1 MVGIVIVTHSRELAE
16 SVIALAG
23 QMLRKEVPLVAA
35 GGVDDLEHPFGTDV
49 PKIIAAV
56 ESVYSDDG
64 VLVLMDMGSALLS
77 AETALEFLTE
87 KQKNRV
93 LLCEAPL
100 VEGAVAAA
108 VCSEGGGTLDEVSCE
123 ARGALQS
130 KEEQLRGEPSAI
142 SDSDMDGV
150 VAKVR
155 VTVQNPLGIHAR
167 PAAALV
173 STASRFKSTVMVR
186 NASRG
191 SGAVNARSINQVSL
205 LGVQQG
211 DEIVLSA
218 SGPDADTALA
228 ELKTLVESGFGESER
243 RIELGTP
250 AARDSDVSR
259 KGGLSGVAASPGV
272 ALAPCLLF
280 KPHVHALPPREPQEP
295 EEEWAKLTAAID
307 AVKLELRGMRD
318 RVAARAGDGEAS
330 IFDAHL
336 LMLDDEELLRLVH
349 SNVYTGKMN
358 AEQSWAASVEELLQS
373 YGHLDSSYQR
383 ERGRDLEDLR
393 VQVLAMLTG
402 GQSRTFEVDDE
413 AIVIAADLT
422 PSDIALFDTAK
433 IIGLCTA
440 YGGPTS
446 HSVILAMALGIP
458 AVVGLGLEIL
468 RVPEGRMVAIDGEEG
483 TVWVD
488 PEDPDSFR
496 SKRSRWLQSRTGPS
510 TTVRKGVSTVDGR
523 KIRIVANISSLMEA
537 ERAVQLGADGVG
549 VLRTEFLFM
558 RRPHA
563 PSEEEQAEMYRSIAD
578 RIGTGPF
585 IIRTLDAGGDKPLAY
600 VPMTGEANPFL
611 GVRGLRFSLE
621 HPELFMVQLRAI
633 LRASQGRNVGILL
646 PMVSS
651 ADEIRE
657 ARGYLTRAQRELKN
671 ENVPFDDG
679 VKLGIMVEV
688 PAAALIAE
696 RLAGEVDFM
705 SIGTN
710 DLSQYVMSADRGSE
724 RVSSLC
730 DALHPAVLHLIQLT
744 AQACHGSGKWA
755 GICGEVAGDR
765 SALPVLLGLGVDELS
780 MNPYSIPMIKEA
792 VSQLDLREASTL
804 AAEALQLSD
813 PRQVRRLV
821 SQRLGAAFE

>member
-1 MVGIVIVTHSRELAE
+1 VVGIVIVTHSRELAE
-16 SVIALAG
+16 SVIDLAG
-23 QMLRKEVPLVAA
+23 QMLRKKVPLAAA
-35 GGVDDLEHPFGTDV
+35 GGVDDPEYPFGTDV
-49 PKIIAAV
+49 SKIIKAV

-108 VCSEGGGTLDEVSCE
+108 VSSEGGGTLDEVSRE

-130 KEEQLRGEPSAI
+130 KGEQLKAEPSAL
-142 SDSDMDGV
+142 SDSDMAGD
-150 VAKVR
+150 VAKIR
-155 VTVQNPLGIHAR
+155 VTVQNQFGIHAR

-173 STASRFKSTVMVR
+173 STASRFQSTVMVR
-186 NASRG
+186 NASRE

-218 SGPDADTALA
+218 SGPDADVALG
-228 ELKTLVESGFGESER
+228 ELKTLVENGFGESER
-243 RIELGTP
+243 RIELGTHS
-250 AARDSDVSR
+250 ARDSDVSR
-259 KGGLSGVAASPGV
+259 KGGLSGVAASPGI
-272 ALAPCLLF
+272 ALAPCKLF
-280 KPHVHALPPREPQEP
+280 KPHVHALPPREPREP
-295 EEEWAKLTAAID
+295 EEEWANLTAAID

-318 RVAARAGDGEAS
+318 RVAARGEAS

-336 LMLDDEELLRLVH
+336 LILDDEELRRSVH

-358 AEQSWAASVEELLQS
+358 AEQSWAASLEELLKS
-373 YGHLDSSYQR
+373 YGHLDSFYQR

-393 VQVLAMLTG
+393 GQVLAMLTG
-402 GQSRTFEVDDE
+402 GQSRTLEVDDE

-446 HSVILAMALGIP
+446 HSVILALALGIP
-458 AVVGLGLEIL
+458 AVVGLGPEVL
-468 RVPEGRMVAIDGEEG
+468 RVSEGRLVAIDGKEG

-496 SKRSRWLQSRTGPS
+496 SKRARWLKSRTGPS
-510 TTVRKGVSTVDGR
+510 NTVRKGVSTVDGR

-558 RRPHA
+558 RRLNA
-563 PSEEEQAEMYRSIAD
+563 PSEEEQTEMYRSIAD
-578 RIGTGPF
+578 RIGTGPL

-600 VPMTGEANPFL
+600 VPMEEEANPFL
-611 GVRGLRFSLE
+611 GVRGLRLSLE

-633 LRASQGRNVGILL
+633 LRASQGRNLGILL

-657 ARGYLTRAQRELKN
+657 AREYLAQAQRELKN
-671 ENVPFDDG
+671 ENVPFEDG

-730 DALHPAVLHLIQLT
+730 DALHPAILRLIQLT
-744 AQACHGSGKWA
+744 TQACHGSGKWA
-755 GICGEVAGDR
+755 GVCGEVAGDR

-792 VSQLDLREASTL
+792 VSQLDLHEASTL

-821 SQRLGAAFE
+821 SQRLGAAFK